1 MQGETVSHYRVL
13 EKLGGGGMGVV
24 YKAED
29 AKLGRAVALKFLPEE
44 FSRDP
49 QAVERF
55 QREARAAS
63 ALNHPHICT
72 IYEIDDHRGQHFIA
86 MEFLDGHTLKQRIT
100 GRPLDADTLL
110 EISIQIAD
118 ALDAAH
124 AGGIIHRDIKPA
136 NIFVT
141 RRGHAKILDFGLAK
155 LAPQRRRPG
164 EPLAAADVSLAAATE
179 DEHLTSP
186 GVAVGTVAYMSPEQ
200 ARGLELDPRT
210 DLFSFG
216 AVLYE
221 MATGRQAFSGTT
233 TAVLFDAILHRA
245 PTAPV
250 RLNPEVPVE
259 LERVINKALEKDRE
273 LRYQSAA
280 ELRADLKRLKRES
293 DSVRVAAVS
302 EEAPPVRA
310 RPRRPLAPALRG
322 LFTRRRLLALAG
334 AVAVLVGGFAAYRF
348 LPRWGARP
356 GIGVAGRP
364 AIAVMPFDAA
374 GASEETR
381 WLSRGIPDMIVTGL
395 AQTPGL
401 DVISSQ
407 RLREAAKQVG
417 PGDLE
422 GLDKGLV
429 PEVARRA
436 GAGTVVTGSVFQAG
450 PETRIDVQ
458 VEDVASGRLLFAHS
472 VRGKEVF
479 PLVDE
484 LTAQIQKSL
493 NLTVAAGSPGIAG
506 VTSESLEAYRLYTEG
521 FEAAYNNRSADAL
534 RLLRKAVEL
543 DPSFAMAYF
552 ALSQTSEFVGDP
564 ASAAEYRRKTLEH
577 LERLPERQKLL
588 VQAAYYARPPEG
600 NPAKAA
606 KLLEELIARYPDE
619 EEAYGALGQLYTTQL
634 NQTGQGLAT
643 FERGVKALPN
653 SGLLR
658 NFYGYALLD
667 HGRYPEAL
675 REFEAYARLYPKEPN
690 PLDSLA
696 EAYLITGQPEKALEK
711 YGQVLQMDPSFWGSN
726 HGRAWAFAMLGRYED
741 ALGEEAKAEEIIART
756 ELPLTDIHFLRA
768 FLLSRAGRYREAED
782 RIRQGLREAAR
793 LKDVQRQAGLELLS
807 SLLSLERKDY
817 SRSLETAGRA
827 EKIIPQIHDDRARND
842 VTLVAHLLAG
852 IAQARSGQLAAAR
865 PRLESARK
873 LYQPGRV
880 AEKWQVRSLEGE
892 LALAA
897 GDLAA
902 AETAFAAGEPELK
915 MVFSSVAPMACVF
928 ANDLPWR
935 DWQARTK
942 KARGDIPGA
951 IEVYRRLLTSD
962 IGAKWVAV
970 YEPRFVLEMARLHE
984 QAGDQAAARR
994 EYQRFTEL
1002 WKNADPGLPELQEA
1016 RQRLPR

>member
-1 MQGETVSHYRVL
+1 MIGQTVSHYRVL

-49 QAVERF
+49 QALERF

-72 IYEIDDHRGQHFIA
+72 IYEIDDHQGRHFIA

-100 GRPLDADTLL
+100 GRPLDTDTLL
-110 EISIQIAD
+110 EIGIQIAD

-124 AGGIIHRDIKPA
+124 AEGIIHRDIKPA

-164 EPLAAADVSLAAATE
+164 EPVAPADASLAAATE

-186 GVAVGTVAYMSPEQ
+186 GTAVGTVAYMSPEQ
-200 ARGLELDPRT
+200 ARGQELDPRT

-221 MATGRQAFSGTT
+221 MATGHQAFSGTT
-233 TAVLFDAILHRA
+233 TAVVFDSILHRA

-259 LERVINKALEKDRE
+259 LERVINKALEKDRD

-302 EEAPPVRA
+302 EEAPRA

-322 LFTRRRLLALAG
+322 LFPRRRLLALAG
-334 AVAVLVGGFAAYRF
+334 AVAVLAGGFAAYRF

-356 GIGVAGRP
+356 GIGASGRP
-364 AIAVMPFDAA
+364 AVAVMPFDAA

-381 WLSRGIPDMIVTGL
+381 WLSRGVPDMLVTGL

-407 RLREAAKQVG
+407 RLREVARQVG
-417 PGDLE
+417 PGELE
-422 GLDKGLV
+422 ALDKSLV
-429 PEVARRA
+429 SRVAREA
-436 GAGTVVTGSVFQAG
+436 GAGTVVTGSIFQAG

-458 VEDVASGRLLFAHS
+458 VEDVASGRLLFAQS

-484 LTAQIQKSL
+484 LTLQIQKNL
-493 NLTVAAGSPGIAG
+493 NLTVAAGGASIAG
-506 VTSESLEAYRLYTEG
+506 MTSGSLEAYRFYTEG
-521 FEAAYNNRSADAL
+521 FEAFYNLHTADAR
-534 RLLRKAVEL
+534 RLFQKAVEL

-552 ALSQTSEFVGDP
+552 QLSQLSEFVGDP
-564 ASAAEYRRKTLEH
+564 AAAEEYRRKTLEH
-577 LERLPERQKLL
+577 LDRLPERQKLF
-588 VQAAYYARPPEG
+588 VQASYAHREGKPE
-600 NPAKAA
+600 KAVTV
-606 KLLEELIARYPDE
+606 LEDLVARYPDE
-619 EEAYGALGQLYTTQL
+619 EEAYQTLSVAYAEL
-634 NQTGQGLAT
+634 NQPEQSLAGL
-643 FERGVKALPN
+643 ERGVKAVPSSVSLH
-653 SGLLR
+653 
-658 NFYGYALLD
+658 NFYGYALLE
-667 HGRYPEAL
+667 HGRYAEAL
-675 REFEAYARLYPKEPN
+675 REFETYVRLRPKEAN

-696 EAYLITGQPEKALEK
+696 EAYLITGQPERSLEK
-711 YGQVLQMDPSFWGSN
+711 YADVFKIDPSFWGSH
-726 HGRAWAFAMLGRYED
+726 HGRAWDFAMLGRYPE
-741 ALGEEAKAEEIIART
+741 ALGELDEAETIIAR
-756 ELPLTDIHFLRA
+756 ENLPLTRAHFLRA
-768 FLLSRAGRYREAED
+768 FLLSRVGRYREAED
-782 RIRQGLREAAR
+782 RIRRGLGEAAR
-793 LKDVQRQAGLELLS
+793 FKDEQGQADGELLS
-807 SLLSLERKDY
+807 ALIAFEKGDY
-817 SRSLETAGRA
+817 SRTREGASRA
-827 EKIIPQIHDDRARND
+827 LRFPPQTPDNAAPWRPSAA
-842 VTLVAHLLAG
+842 VSAHALAG
-852 IAQARSGQLAAAR
+852 MAEVRAGNLSAAR
-865 PRLESARK
+865 GHLESALK
-873 LYQPGRV
+873 LYKPSRV
-880 AEKWQVRSLEGE
+880 AENWQVRSLEGE

-915 MVFSSVAPMACVF
+915 MPFSAVSPMACVL
-928 ANDLPWR
+928 ANDLLWR

-942 KARGDIPGA
+942 KARGDSAGA
-951 IEVYRRLLTSD
+951 IEVYLRLLTSD
-962 IGAKWVAV
+962 ISAKWVAV
-970 YEPRFVLEMARLHE
+970 YEPRFVLEMARLYD
-984 QAGDQAAARR
+984 QAGDKAAARR
-994 EYQRFTEL
+994 EYQRFAEL
-1002 WKNADPGLPELQEA
+1002 WKNADPGLPELREA
-1016 RQRLPR
+1016 RQRLSR

>member
-1 MQGETVSHYRVL
+1 MIGQTVSHYRVL

-72 IYEIDDHRGQHFIA
+72 IYEIDDHQGQHFIA

-100 GRPLDADTLL
+100 GRPLDTDTLL

-164 EPLAAADVSLAAATE
+164 EPLASADASLAAATE
-179 DEHLTSP
+179 YEHLTSP
-186 GVAVGTVAYMSPEQ
+186 GTAVGTVAYMSPEQ

-233 TAVLFDAILHRA
+233 TAVVFDTILHRA

-273 LRYQSAA
+273 LRYQSAV

-302 EEAPPVRA
+302 EEAPVP
-310 RPRRPLAPALRG
+310 RPRRAFAPALRG

-334 AVAVLVGGFAAYRF
+334 AVAVLAGGFAAYRF

-356 GIGVAGRP
+356 GIGASGRP
-364 AIAVMPFDAA
+364 AVAVMPFDAA

-381 WLSRGIPDMIVTGL
+381 WLSRGVPDMLVTGL

-407 RLREAAKQVG
+407 RLREVARQVG
-417 PGDLE
+417 PVELE
-422 GLDKGLV
+422 ALDKSLV
-429 PEVARRA
+429 PRVAREA
-436 GAGTVVTGSVFQAG
+436 GAGTVVLGSIFQAG

-506 VTSESLEAYRLYTEG
+506 VTSGSLEAYRAYTEG
-521 FEAAYNNRSADAL
+521 VEAAYNVRSADAL

-552 ALSQTSEFVGDP
+552 ALSQTFEFVGDP
-564 ASAAEYRRKTLEH
+564 ASAEEYRRKTLEH
-577 LERLPERQKLL
+577 LDRLPERQKLL
-588 VQAAYYARPPEG
+588 VQAAYYSRPPQAKPE
-600 NPAKAA
+600 KAA
-606 KLLEELIARYPDE
+606 ELLEELIARYPDE
-619 EEAYGALGQLYTTQL
+619 EAAYRALGQLYTTQL
-634 NQTGQGLAT
+634 NQTGRGLAT

-653 SGLLR
+653 SGVLR
-658 NFYGYALLD
+658 NFYGYALLE

-675 REFEAYARLYPKEPN
+675 REFETYARLSPKEPN

-711 YGQVLQMDPSFWGSN
+711 YGDVLRMDPSFWGSH

-741 ALGEEAKAEEIIART
+741 ASGELAKAEQIIART
-756 ELPLTDIHFLRA
+756 ELPLTDSHFLRA
-768 FLLSRAGRYREAED
+768 FMLSRAGRYREAED

-827 EKIIPQIHDDRARND
+827 EKIIPKILDDRARNR
-842 VTLVAHLLAG
+842 VTIVAHLLAG
-852 IAQARSGQLAAAR
+852 VAEAHSGQLAAAR
-865 PRLESARK
+865 ARLESARK
-873 LYQPGRV
+873 LFQPGDDGI
-880 AEKWQVRSLEGE
+880 KWWYHALEGE
-892 LALAA
+892 IALAG

-902 AETAFAAGEPELK
+902 AESAFTAGEPELK
-915 MVFSSVAPMACVF
+915 MFFSNVVILESVF

-962 IGAKWVAV
+962 ISAKWVAV
-970 YEPRFVLEMARLHE
+970 YEPRFVLEMARLYD
-984 QAGDQAAARR
+984 QAGDKAAARR
-994 EYQRFTEL
+994 EYQRFAEL

-1016 RQRLPR
+1016 RRRSH

>member
-72 IYEIDDHRGQHFIA
+72 IYEIDDHQGRHFIA

-164 EPLAAADVSLAAATE
+164 EPLAAADASLAAATE

-186 GVAVGTVAYMSPEQ
+186 GTAVGTVAYMSPEQ
-200 ARGLELDPRT
+200 ARGQELDPRT

-233 TAVLFDAILHRA
+233 TAVLFDVILHRA

-322 LFTRRRLLALAG
+322 LFTRRRLVALAG
-334 AVAVLVGGFAAYRF
+334 AVAVLAGGFAAYRF
-348 LPRWGARP
+348 LWQRRTAA
-356 GIGVAGRP
+356 GIGASGRP
-364 AIAVMPFDAA
+364 AVAVMPFDAA

-381 WLSRGIPDMIVTGL
+381 WLSRGVPDMLVTGL

-436 GAGTVVTGSVFQAG
+436 GAGTVVTGSIFQAG
-450 PETRIDVQ
+450 PEVRVDVQ

-484 LTAQIQKSL
+484 LTGQIQKNL
-493 NLTVAAGSPGIAG
+493 NLTVAGGPGIAG
-506 VTSESLEAYRLYTEG
+506 VTSGSLEAYRLYTEG
-521 FEAAYNNRSADAL
+521 FEAAHNVRSADAL

-552 ALSQTSEFVGDP
+552 QLSQTSEFVGDP
-564 ASAAEYRRKTLEH
+564 ASAEEYRRKTLEH
-577 LERLPERQKLL
+577 LDRLPERQKLL

-619 EEAYGALGQLYTTQL
+619 EEAYGSLGQLYTTQL
-634 NQTGQGLAT
+634 NQAGHGLAT

-658 NFYGYALLD
+658 NFYGYALLER
-667 HGRYPEAL
+667 GRYPEAL
-675 REFEAYARLYPKEPN
+675 REFETYARLYPKEPN

-711 YGQVLQMDPSFWGSN
+711 YGDVLQMDPSFWGSH

-756 ELPLTDIHFLRA
+756 QLPLTDTHFLRA
-768 FLLSRAGRYREAED
+768 FMLSRAGRYREAED

-827 EKIIPQIHDDRARND
+827 EKIAPQTPDDRARNR
-842 VTLVAHLLAG
+842 VTIVAHLLAG
-852 IAQARSGQLAAAR
+852 VAEARSGQLAAAR
-865 PRLESARK
+865 ARLESARK
-873 LYQPGRV
+873 LFQPGDDGI
-880 AEKWQVRSLEGE
+880 KWWYYALEGE
-892 LALAA
+892 IALAA

-902 AETAFAAGEPELK
+902 AEAAFAGGEPELK
-915 MVFSSVAPMACVF
+915 MFFSNVAVLESVF
-928 ANDLPWR
+928 ANDLPSR
-935 DWQARTK
+935 DWQARVK

-951 IEVYRRLLTSD
+951 IEVYRRLLTPD
-962 IGAKWVAV
+962 ISAKWVAV
-970 YEPRFVLEMARLHE
+970 YEPRFVLEMARLYE
-984 QAGDQAAARR
+984 QAGDKAAARR
-994 EYQRFTEL
+994 EYQRFAEL

-1016 RQRLPR
+1016 RQRLAR

>member
-72 IYEIDDHRGQHFIA
+72 IYEIDDHQGQHFIA

-210 DLFSFG
+210 DIFSFG

-322 LFTRRRLLALAG
+322 LFTRRRLVALAG
-334 AVAVLVGGFAAYRF
+334 AVAVLVGGLAAYRF

-506 VTSESLEAYRLYTEG
+506 VTSGSLEAYRAYTEG
-521 FEAAYNNRSADAL
+521 VEASTNTRNADAL
-534 RLLRKAVEL
+534 RLFRQAVEL

-552 ALSQTSEFVGDP
+552 RLSELSEFVGDA
-564 ASAAEYRRKTLEH
+564 ASAEEYRRKTLEH
-577 LERLPERQKLL
+577 LDRLPERQKLL
-588 VQAAYYARPPEG
+588 VQASYARREG
-600 NPAKAA
+600 KPDKAV
-606 KLLEELIARYPDE
+606 KVLEDLVARYPDE
-619 EEAYGALGQLYTTQL
+619 EDAYFALSLAYDEL
-634 NQTGQGLAT
+634 NQPEQALAA
-643 FERGVKALPN
+643 FDRGVKTVPN
-653 SGLLR
+653 SALLR
-658 NFYGYALLD
+658 NLYGYRLLD
-667 HGRYPEAL
+667 RGRYAEAL
-675 REFEAYARLYPKEPN
+675 REFEAYVRVRPKEPN

-711 YGQVLQMDPSFWGSN
+711 YGDVLRMDPSFWGSH
-726 HGRAWAFAMLGRYED
+726 HGRAWAFAMLGRYPE
-741 ALGEEAKAEEIIART
+741 ALGEMDQAEKILARDG
-756 ELPLTDIHFLRA
+756 LPLTRAHFFKA
-768 FLLSRAGRYREAED
+768 FLLSRAGRFREAED
-782 RIRQGLREAAR
+782 YVRQGLREAAS
-793 LKDVQRQAGLELLS
+793 LKDEQGQADAELLS
-807 SLLSLERKDY
+807 ALIALEKGDY
-817 SRSLETAGRA
+817 PRTRESASRALRFP
-827 EKIIPQIHDDRARND
+827 PQPTRGDAPWRPS
-842 VTLVAHLLAG
+842 VPVAAHGLAG
-852 IAQARSGQLAAAR
+852 MAEVRAGNLSAAR
-865 PRLESARK
+865 GHLESALK

-880 AEKWQVRSLEGE
+880 AEKWLVRSLEGE
-892 LALAA
+892 VALAA

-902 AETAFAAGEPELK
+902 AETAFAAAEPELK
-915 MVFSSVAPMACVF
+915 MPFSSVSPLACVF

-935 DWQARTK
+935 DWQARIK